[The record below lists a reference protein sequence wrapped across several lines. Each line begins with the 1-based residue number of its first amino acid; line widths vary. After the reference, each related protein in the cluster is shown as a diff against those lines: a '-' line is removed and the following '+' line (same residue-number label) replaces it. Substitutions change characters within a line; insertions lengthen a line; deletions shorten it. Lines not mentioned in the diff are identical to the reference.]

1 MNNNIMNNYNK
12 WLNKNINGSIDENIH
27 KNNNIKNDYNQ
38 NLKEIN
44 LDYVKYFYFNIKNI
58 IEKNKIN
65 ITNEKE
71 FREEIGIFIYRNS
84 R

>member
-1 MNNNIMNNYNK
+1 MNNNIMTNYNK
-12 WLNKNINGSIDENIH
+12 WLNKNIN
-27 KNNNIKNDYNQ
+27 KNNNIKNNYNQ
-38 NLKEIN
+38 NSKEIN

-58 IEKNKIN
+58 IEKNKMN

>member
-1 MNNNIMNNYNK
+1 MNNNITNKYNK
-12 WLNKNINGSIDENIH
+12 WLNENIH

-38 NLKEIN
+38 NSKEIN

-58 IEKNKIN
+58 IEKNKMN

>member
-1 MNNNIMNNYNK
+1 MNNNIANKYNK
-12 WLNKNINGSIDENIH
+12 WLNENIH
-27 KNNNIKNDYNQ
+27 KNNNIKNGYNQ
-38 NLKEIN
+38 NSKEIN

-58 IEKNKIN
+58 IEKNKMN

>member
-1 MNNNIMNNYNK
+1 MDYKKYNK
-12 WLNKNINGSIDENIH
+12 WLNNNINGFEN
-27 KNNNIKNDYNQ
+27 KSEN
-38 NLKEIN
+38 EIN

-58 IEKNKIN
+58 IEKNKMN

>member
-1 MNNNIMNNYNK
+1 MNNNITNKYNK
-12 WLNKNINGSIDENIH
+12 WLNESIY
-27 KNNNIKNDYNQ
+27 KNNNIKKDYNQ
-38 NLKEIN
+38 NSKEIN

-58 IEKNKIN
+58 IEKNKMN

>member
-1 MNNNIMNNYNK
+1 
-12 WLNKNINGSIDENIH
+12 
-27 KNNNIKNDYNQ
+27 
-38 NLKEIN
+38 N

-58 IEKNKIN
+58 IEKNKMN